1 VGGHQRH
8 VGRRSETP
16 VEHPPQHNQSTS
28 SSTSSVHLHGALVEE
43 NLLASFTQAYD
54 NFQYGAGDY
63 GSSVVTLTDDLDD
76 DNIVNSM
83 SSLGVTAVQDERFQQ
98 NNRLQIDAMAL
109 AKLLSTLPA
118 TTRLN
123 LSDDMGHY
131 LLNLLEKDCFLDDE
145 KKSFTA
151 HKLESLR
158 EAHERAYEEEQ
169 RASRLTFCNGES
181 NTSILELIGERSS
194 DTDNSLNISLSLV
207 NLNALTEGTMAVD
220 AQVNQENEEEDLDA
234 WLDSVI
240 S

>member
-1 VGGHQRH
+1 
-8 VGRRSETP
+8 
-16 VEHPPQHNQSTS
+16 
-28 SSTSSVHLHGALVEE
+28 
-43 NLLASFTQAYD
+43 
-54 NFQYGAGDY
+54 
-63 GSSVVTLTDDLDD
+63 
-76 DNIVNSM
+76 
-83 SSLGVTAVQDERFQQ
+83 
-98 NNRLQIDAMAL
+98 
-109 AKLLSTLPA
+109 
-118 TTRLN
+118 
-123 LSDDMGHY
+123 MGHY

-207 NLNALTEGTMAVD
+207 NLNALTEGTMAVN